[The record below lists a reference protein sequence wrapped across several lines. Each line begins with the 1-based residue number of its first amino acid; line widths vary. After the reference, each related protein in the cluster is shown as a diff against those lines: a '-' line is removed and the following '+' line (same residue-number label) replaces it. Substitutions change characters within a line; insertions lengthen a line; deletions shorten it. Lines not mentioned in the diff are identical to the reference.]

1 MSQSKLRGALAER
14 TLRIRG
20 GHESPYFQIMRK
32 VQDRDDIIRLVRG
45 EPDIPT
51 PAHIVDAAKRCL
63 DTGHIGYTPPGGMI
77 ELREA
82 IARKFK
88 QDNNLEYDAESEILV
103 TAGAQESMAVSLQT
117 LLDPGDEVLIPA
129 PYWVSYPSIVTMVG
143 GKPVTVPTSSD
154 DGYRLRLEDLRE
166 FVTSKTK
173 AIIINS
179 PCNPTGHM
187 LSSDE
192 IEDIATLATE
202 ADLYVISDEIYE
214 KLNFDGRP
222 AVSLA
227 SLPDIS
233 DRVVIV
239 NGMSKA
245 YAMTGWR
252 LGWLAGPTEVIGAAG
267 KFNSQ
272 TATSAATFT
281 QYAAVAALNG
291 PQDCVE
297 MMRQSYQE
305 RRDFMVN
312 AFNDIENMSC
322 PHNEGDFYAC
332 PKVDNTDKSSEEI
345 ASLILEKAVVVG
357 VPGSAFGISK
367 DAHIRFSFAEDLN
380 LLKEAVERI
389 RGIADQ
395 LA

>member
-1 MSQSKLRGALAER
+1 MPSIAKLAGRIATSPTIAMNDKAKQLAAE
-14 TLRIRG
+14 
-20 GHESPYFQIMRK
+20 GHSVIG
-32 VQDRDDIIRLVRG
+32 LAGG
-45 EPDIPT
+45 EPDFDT
-51 PAHIVDAAKRCL
+51 PAHIVEAGMEAIRDGETRYAAPSKGIRPL
-63 DTGHIGYTPPGGMI
+63 
-77 ELREA
+77 LEA
-82 IARKFK
+82 IAAKTER
-88 QDNNLEYDAESEILV
+88 DNKISLDPMSDIIV
-103 TAGAQESMAVSLQT
+103 TPGGKLALYLALKAM
-117 LLDPGDEVLIPA
+117 LDPGDEVLIPA

-143 GKPVTVPTSSD
+143 GVPVTVPTSSD
-154 DGYRLRLEDLRE
+154 DGYRLRLENLRE
-166 FVTSKTK
+166 YVTPKTK

-192 IEDIATLATE
+192 IENIATLVTE
-202 ADLYVISDEIYE
+202 TDLFVISDEIYE

-222 AVSLA
+222 AASLA
-227 SLPDIS
+227 SLADITN
-233 DRVVIV
+233 RVVII

-252 LGWLAGPTEVIGAAG
+252 LGWLAGPTPLIRAAG

-281 QYAAVAALNG
+281 QHAAVAALNG
-291 PQDCVE
+291 PQECVE

-305 RRDFMVN
+305 RRDFMVSS
-312 AFNDIENMSC
+312 FNNIENMSC
-322 PHNEGDFYAC
+322 PEIEGAFYAF
-332 PKVDNTDKSSEEI
+332 PKVDNTSKSSEEV
-345 ASLILEKAVVVG
+345 ASLILDKAVVVG
-357 VPGSAFGISK
+357 VPGSAFGITR

-389 RGIADQ
+389 CGIADQ

>member
-1 MSQSKLRGALAER
+1 MPSITKLAGRIAKSPTIAMNDKAKQLAAE
-14 TLRIRG
+14 
-20 GHESPYFQIMRK
+20 GHSVIG
-32 VQDRDDIIRLVRG
+32 LAGG
-45 EPDIPT
+45 EPDFDT
-51 PAHIVDAAKRCL
+51 PAHIVEAGMKAICDGETRYAAPSKGIRPL
-63 DTGHIGYTPPGGMI
+63 
-77 ELREA
+77 LEA
-82 IARKFK
+82 IAVKMER
-88 QDNNLEYDAESEILV
+88 DNNVRVDPTSDIIV
-103 TAGAQESMAVSLQT
+103 TPGGKLALFLALKAM
-117 LLDPGDEVLIPA
+117 LDPGDEVLIPA

-143 GKPVTVPTSSD
+143 GVPVTVPTNSN
-154 DGYRLRLEDLRE
+154 DGYRLRLDHMRE

-202 ADLYVISDEIYE
+202 ADLFVISDEIYE

-227 SLPDIS
+227 SIPDIS

-252 LGWLAGPTEVIGAAG
+252 LGWLAGPTEVMGAAG

-281 QYAAVAALNG
+281 QHAAVAALNG

-297 MMRQSYQE
+297 MMRQSYEQ
-305 RRDFMVN
+305 RRDFMVASFN
-312 AFNDIENMSC
+312 AIDNMSC
-322 PHNEGDFYAC
+322 PDIEGAFYAF
-332 PKVDNTDKSSEEI
+332 PKVDNTSKSSEEV
-345 ASLILEKAVVVG
+345 ASLILDKAVVVG
-357 VPGSAFGISK
+357 VPGSAFGISEG
-367 DAHIRFSFAEDLN
+367 AHVRFSFAEDLN